1 MYQIGDL
8 VQYGMS
14 GVCRIS
20 EITENLFDGKKV
32 KYYVLTSV
40 GNKDS
45 VVYVPSFNEKLV
57 AKMRKVL
64 TPQEIYDIIEALPD
78 EKIMWIDDDAKRKEY
93 FNKTVKSGDRLE
105 IMKIIKTLYLHK
117 HKLQDEGKKL
127 HIADE
132 QIFRESE
139 DLLYDEFSIVLN
151 IEKEDVLPF
160 IMKKLK
166 AQQKAI

>member
-1 MYQIGDL
+1 
-8 VQYGMS
+8 MS

-40 GNKDS
+40 GNRDS

-78 EKIMWIDDDAKRKEY
+78 EKIMWIDDDAKRK
-93 FNKTVKSGDRLE
+93 R
-105 IMKIIKTLYLHK
+105 
-117 HKLQDEGKKL
+117 
-127 HIADE
+127 
-132 QIFRESE
+132 IF
-139 DLLYDEFSIVLN
+139 
-151 IEKEDVLPF
+151 
-160 IMKKLK
+160 
-166 AQQKAI
+166 Q